1 MATKMLFVCNCGAL
15 FPIGDSGDMTTHLD
29 VHTDHVITEATVH
42 ESTTPSTLVTVQDS
56 LVLQIRTKRDGD
68 RLENQIRAEYPP
80 GSGKLWRCSQQSQ
93 SDWSSL
99 VSLDSRGLVAYP
111 FRAWTYD
118 ERAHH
123 DIVNAADLSA
133 IVGTVAAAVLAERA
147 NAQTFADAVLA
158 ATDEASAQ
166 AAADP
171 YLNL

>member
-1 MATKMLFVCNCGAL
+1 MATKMLFACSCGAT
-15 FPIGDSGDMTTHLD
+15 FDIGDSEGVENHLD
-29 VHTDHVITEATVH
+29 ARQDHVIHEATVH
-42 ESTTPSTLVTVQDS
+42 QSSVPDTLVIVQDR
-56 LVLQIRTKRDGD
+56 LVLQIRAQRDGA
-68 RLENQIRAEYPP
+68 RLEQQVFAEYPP

-99 VSLDSRGLVAYP
+99 VSLDSRGLVTYP
-111 FRAWTYD
+111 FRVYTFD

-123 DIVNAADLSA
+123 DIVDAADLSA